1 MPRSPVV
8 ALLSISTL
16 AACGGL
22 RPPVAAPDPVLQA
35 RLQSEVAAR
44 LAHEPALAGDPIR
57 VEVRGTTVLLHGSV
71 HGLGAWQCA
80 LTNAGLVRGVTS
92 VVDFLTLE
100 RGPRD
105 VHCLAPR
112 PAPVD
117 SAVAPGA

>member
-1 MPRSPVV
+1 MQRSPVV

-22 RPPVAAPDPVLQA
+22 RRPAPAPDPVLQE
-35 RLQSEVAAR
+35 RIRSEVAAR
-44 LAHEPALAGDPIR
+44 LAREPALAEDAIR

-80 LTNAGLVRGVTS
+80 LTNAGLVEGVTS

-105 VHCLAPR
+105 VRCLAPR
-112 PAPVD
+112 PEPRGGGPP
-117 SAVAPGA
+117 PGP